1 MAILARFMNSGLFK
15 WANQP
20 RFKQFVKFCFVGG
33 SGVVLDMA
41 ALHLLVWQCNW
52 DVSLAKLC
60 AAEVAML
67 NNFLWNEVW
76 TFRGTAGDKTSGVVA
91 RLLRFHLICGFGIG
105 LAVLL
110 LHLFYGRIGFHLF
123 LANGIAI
130 VLVTI
135 WNFWM
140 NAIFNWRNRTESASQ
155 SAPAAAKSSRV
166 DAGLPSD

>member
-1 MAILARFMNSGLFK
+1 MESGIAKPSPQL
-15 WANQP
+15 

-33 SGVVLDMA
+33 SGVVVDMA
-41 ALHLLVWQCNW
+41 LLHFLVRQSGW

-76 TFRGTAGDKTSGVVA
+76 TFRSVTKTSSSSVLG
-91 RLLRFHLICGFGIG
+91 RLLRFHLICGIGIG
-105 LAVLL
+105 LAILL
-110 LHLFYGRIGFHLF
+110 LHLFYTRVGLNLL

-130 VLVTI
+130 LLVTM

-140 NAIFNWRNRTESASQ
+140 NALFNWRGQVKT
-155 SAPAAAKSSRV
+155 
-166 DAGLPSD
+166 PS